1 MTIDNDQRIDRLVVQ
16 LQDSRKYR
24 SLGLPAATLRALLEV
39 ELARRHGEKE
49 ALKAVRQKLHNI
61 VAPYL
66 GDPDYP
72 TALAALERAFQS
84 RDPLA
89 VQETCRQILAA
100 HVSTR
105 ERLPFAETFYRRL
118 FDVTGAPMLIL
129 DLACGLNPLML
140 PWMHLPAGVRYYA
153 CDIHAP
159 RVHLI
164 NRFLAHSG
172 LPPLA
177 EVRDV
182 ALDPPPVQADVAFL
196 FKEAHRLEQR
206 LRGCNRPLWE
216 ALRVNWLLVSLPTS
230 GMSGRRSLI
239 DQHRRLVS
247 AILRGLDWQVE
258 EILFENEIVFCIQKS

>member
-1 MTIDNDQRIDRLVVQ
+1 MATDNDQRIERLVVQ
-16 LQDSRKYR
+16 LQQSRKYH
-24 SLGLPAATLRALLEV
+24 SLGLPAATIRALLEV
-39 ELARRHGEKE
+39 ELVRWHSEKQ

-66 GDPDYP
+66 GDPHYP
-72 TALAALERAFQS
+72 TALAALDRAFQS
-84 RDPLA
+84 GDPLA
-89 VQETCRQILAA
+89 IKETCGQILAA

-105 ERLPFAETFYRRL
+105 ERLPFAEAFYRQL
-118 FDVTGAPMLIL
+118 FDVTGVPMVIL

-153 CDIHAP
+153 FDIHAP
-159 RVHLI
+159 RVQLI
-164 NRFLAHSG
+164 NHFLSRSG

-182 ALDPPPVQADVAFL
+182 VLDPPPVEADVAFL

-216 ALRVNWLLVSLPTS
+216 ALRVRWLLVSLPTS
-230 GMSGRRSLI
+230 SMSGKRSLV

-247 AILRGLDWQVE
+247 TILRRLNWQVE
-258 EILFENEIVFCIQKS
+258 EILFENEIVFCIQKT